1 MIINQKKKNSK
12 NLELTQNQ
20 MLGKILNQNQKK
32 MSSKNKELTQNQML
46 GKSLRRIKNKIKWNC
61 KINKRKRN
69 NN

>member
-1 MIINQKKKNSK
+1 MIINQKKMNSK

-20 MLGKILNQNQKK
+20 MLGKFLKKK
-32 MSSKNKELTQNQML
+32 MNLKNMELTQNQML